1 MYKLRIFV
9 KTINKMSKNDPVFNI
24 NPPLNKEDYD
34 DYMSYSLKDQIEFL
48 YNWYIR
54 SSILEIPDTISD
66 LISFIRFGY
75 SKYVLYDLYSH
86 IAEYICRSTQYLMNN
101 DLRYDTYPDYDGMS
115 REKWIEI
122 LQTIQDGFK
131 TFDSVHEFEYA
142 EMDENQRKVVDEK
155 RHEAFVLLEKYF
167 QSLWH

>member
-1 MYKLRIFV
+1 
-9 KTINKMSKNDPVFNI
+9 
-24 NPPLNKEDYD
+24 
-34 DYMSYSLKDQIEFL
+34 
-48 YNWYIR
+48 
-54 SSILEIPDTISD
+54 
-66 LISFIRFGY
+66 
-75 SKYVLYDLYSH
+75 
-86 IAEYICRSTQYLMNN
+86 MNN